1 MWFVRGGCTV
11 LYLRIRLQFYAFFSG
26 FRGQRSAFPFLHLKH
41 SERADRYEDKT
52 EMTSVLYSAGL
63 NYQTGNPVRQ
73 EIVAVR
79 RELDALRKHVEVLS
93 EENNVYRKHL
103 LKLLQGSEENETAG
117 VAEFKR
123 DLMALSSAAAPSSA
137 SSSSRPAG
145 VGTVQGGGF
154 RR

>member
-1 MWFVRGGCTV
+1 MIICERERSVY
-11 LYLRIRLQFYAFFSG
+11 LYLSVNSSSILSFK
-26 FRGQRSAFPFLHLKH
+26 RGSAFLFIFFIHWTN
-41 SERADRYEDKT
+41 T

-79 RELDALRKHVEVLS
+79 RELDALRKHVELLT
-93 EENNVYRKHL
+93 EENNVYRKHML
-103 LKLLQGSEENETAG
+103 RLLQGSEENETPS
-117 VAEFKR
+117 VVEFKR
-123 DLMALSSAAAPSSA
+123 DLVSLSIASAPVSS

>member
-1 MWFVRGGCTV
+1 
-11 LYLRIRLQFYAFFSG
+11 
-26 FRGQRSAFPFLHLKH
+26 
-41 SERADRYEDKT
+41 
-52 EMTSVLYSAGL
+52 MTSVLYSAGL

-93 EENNVYRKHL
+93 EENNVYRKYL
-103 LKLLQGSEENETAG
+103 LKLLQGSEENETAD
-117 VAEFKR
+117 VTEFKR
-123 DLMALSSAAAPSSA
+123 DLMALAVSAAPASS

>member
-1 MWFVRGGCTV
+1 
-11 LYLRIRLQFYAFFSG
+11 
-26 FRGQRSAFPFLHLKH
+26 
-41 SERADRYEDKT
+41 
-52 EMTSVLYSAGL
+52 MTSVLYSAGL

-79 RELDALRKHVEVLS
+79 RELDSLRKHVELLS

-103 LKLLQGSEENETAG
+103 LKLLQGSDEAESQG
-117 VAEFKR
+117 VSDFKR
-123 DLMALSSAAAPSSA
+123 DLVSLSVLSAPSS
-137 SSSSRPAG
+137 SSSSSSSMRPAG

>member
-1 MWFVRGGCTV
+1 MSGTR
-11 LYLRIRLQFYAFFSG
+11 LYLRMCLQFLYSG
-26 FRGQRSAFPFLHLKH
+26 RYTISLRPTPFVHGSAFARTHFNH
-41 SERADRYEDKT
+41 ATMT

-79 RELDALRKHVEVLS
+79 RELDSLRKHIEVLT

-103 LKLLQGSEENETAG
+103 LKILQGGEEAETPS
-117 VAEFKR
+117 VIEFKR
-123 DLMALSSAAAPSSA
+123 DLVALSVVA
-137 SSSSRPAG
+137 SSPASLSSRPAG

>member
-1 MWFVRGGCTV
+1 M
-11 LYLRIRLQFYAFFSG
+11 
-26 FRGQRSAFPFLHLKH
+26 
-41 SERADRYEDKT
+41 T

-79 RELDALRKHVEVLS
+79 REVDALRKHVDMLT
-93 EENNVYRKHL
+93 EENNIYRKHL
-103 LKLLQGSEENETAG
+103 LRLLQGSEESESAG
-117 VAEFKR
+117 LVEFKS
-123 DLMALSSAAAPSSA
+123 DLMALSSSLAPSSSSS